1 MINKDIFDNIYRTY
15 YSQLYYFALQYVND
29 TETCH
34 DITHSLFEE
43 MWRNLDSL
51 SPETIKG
58 YLYTNIRNK
67 CIDHLRKCKIHDKYV
82 NYVCHSMDTYIVE
95 REFERQDELDKS
107 LANILNILGEPTFS
121 ILKACYLDEK
131 KYKEVAEE
139 MGISIAMVKKHM
151 IKALKTLRENKRIL
165 KQVT

>member
-29 TETCH
+29 TEACH
-34 DITHSLFEE
+34 AITHTLFED
-43 MWRNLDSL
+43 MWRNLNTL
-51 SPETIKG
+51 KVETIKG
-58 YLYTNIRNK
+58 YLYSNIRNR
-67 CIDHLRKCKIHDKYV
+67 CIDYLRKRRIRDKYIS
-82 NYVCHSMDTYIVE
+82 YACHSIDIYIEE
-95 REFERQDELDKS
+95 REFERQDELDKT
-107 LANILNILGEPTFS
+107 LANMLGMLGEPTFS
-121 ILKACYLDEK
+121 ILKACYLDGK

-139 MGISIAMVKKHM
+139 MGISIATVKKHM